1 MHGASHFLKR
11 LRTAAFAAFALVA
24 INALAD
30 GPVDAGGVPGGAVAK
45 TADNDALTGATAG
58 EQWGRPGGRT
68 ITFTVG
74 NTSGLGS
81 LYWGV
86 VNATVPTV
94 AFDNSLTPN
103 TSEYMTFDG
112 SGSDLGGGIARW
124 TGAAQ
129 LQLAN
134 GSTQMYPTR
143 FTLTV
148 TNTGGT
154 PILLSGV
161 NGSVSPGINVLVSG
175 SFRANLLFEMQV
187 NGTWGPLLTTYDGLP
202 TNPGPLPGSP
212 GPVLSG
218 VSTGFYFTGA
228 GITLAEHDA
237 HIAGLLGG
245 IKGDTEF
252 LRIDMVGRLTGLSS
266 DVSDIKNGVQYN
278 IPQSLQQI
286 LNAVQASGGQN
297 PNLATRDDVNGVKD
311 NVQQLLFTLFGL
323 MPCPSS
329 PPDAAAMCNSIK
341 KIKDLSTQSSVDAL
355 QVLIGMLNGKV
366 DATQAGIN
374 GLGGKIDT
382 AQAGING
389 LGGKIDAAQ
398 ASVNALGGKVDATQG
413 SVNALGGKVDAVQG
427 GITSVQQKLD
437 ALQAGLHTCADLASL
452 DVQASPLD
460 AKGKTQHWLLRT
472 TQDGLGVNPQLSKVL
487 VIRSAK
493 TGTTA
498 TDATSLAKVVTFT
511 PGLHDVSLDSVKS
524 AADAN
529 AIMFEVRLTDGSC
542 TLVGSALVSNPASKE
557 D

>member
-1 MHGASHFLKR
+1 MHGASHFLQR

-30 GPVDAGGVPGGAVAK
+30 GPVDAGGVPGSAVAK
-45 TADNDALTGATAG
+45 TADDDALIGSSAG
-58 EQWGRPGGRT
+58 EKWGRPGGRT
-68 ITFTVG
+68 IVFTVG
-74 NTSGLGS
+74 NTANLGS
-81 LYWGV
+81 LHWGV

-112 SGSDLGGGIARW
+112 SGSNLGGGIARW

-134 GSTQMYPTR
+134 GSIQTYGTR

-148 TNTGGT
+148 TNTGGS
-154 PILLSGV
+154 PILLTGV
-161 NGSVSPGINVLVSG
+161 NGSVSPGINVLLSG

-187 NGTWGPLLTTYDGLP
+187 NGTWGPLLTTYDGLQ

-228 GITLAEHDA
+228 GITLAEHDT
-237 HIAGLLGG
+237 HITGLLGG

-252 LRIDMVGRLTGLSS
+252 LKIDMVGRLTGLSS
-266 DVSDIKNGVQYN
+266 DVSDIKNSVQNN
-278 IPQSLQQI
+278 IPQSLSQI
-286 LNAVQASGGQN
+286 LNAVQGQGGQN
-297 PNLATRDDVNGVKD
+297 PNVATRNDVNGVKND
-311 NVQQLLFTLFGL
+311 LQQLLFTLFGL
-323 MPCPSS
+323 MPCPTD
-329 PPDAAAMCNSIK
+329 PDAAAMCNSIK
-341 KIKDLSTQSSVDAL
+341 KIKDLSTQASVDAL
-355 QVLIGMLNGKV
+355 QVLIGMLNGKA

-374 GLGGKIDT
+374 GLV
-382 AQAGING
+382 
-389 LGGKIDAAQ
+389 GKIDAA
-398 ASVNALGGKVDATQG
+398 QG

-493 TGTTA
+493 SGTTA
-498 TDATSLAKVVTFT
+498 TDATSLAKVVTFSS
-511 PGLHDVSLDSVKS
+511 GLHDVSLDSVKG

-529 AIMFEVRLTDGSC
+529 AILFELRLTDGSC
-542 TLVGSALVSNPASKE
+542 TLVGSALVSNPASHE